1 MLQTL
6 LRRTGSEISSS
17 TNSRKNLLPALGR
30 VISSLSTLLPQLN
43 KSQGSY
49 TYSGTMEGIALDKA
63 TTATNGM
70 ATTATNGNYDPHC
83 NIRVKVG
90 SYFLEKEQ

>member
-17 TNSRKNLLPALGR
+17 TNSRKNLLHALGR

-49 TYSGTMEGIALDKA
+49 TDSGTMEGIALDKA
-63 TTATNGM
+63 A
-70 ATTATNGNYDPHC
+70 NGNYDPHC